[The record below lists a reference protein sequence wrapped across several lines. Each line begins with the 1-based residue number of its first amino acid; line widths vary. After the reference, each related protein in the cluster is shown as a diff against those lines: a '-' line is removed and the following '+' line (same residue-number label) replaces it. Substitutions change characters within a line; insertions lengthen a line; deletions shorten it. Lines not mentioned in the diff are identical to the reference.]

1 MPVLLSTLASEA
13 SSDKPHRSTAFPL
26 SECRKPLVSSFP
38 PSIPS
43 CGSTLFLNYFIFG
56 KNGAH
61 QTLKY
66 TEPPAVHCNTASSSN
81 MKIGASHVTRQW
93 GTRTPLRKGNVFT
106 LKNTLIRAG
115 RVEESPGGA
124 RVWAECFW
132 DKGSNL
138 AVTSQCSIWRDRGGA
153 AAKERAATSLP
164 SAHVTLPSLPSCT
177 HLRWNYWTDE
187 KFGVSL
193 SFSLSFFLN
202 WKV

>member
-1 MPVLLSTLASEA
+1 MQNPMITPTNLKEMHQKLIMHGYSLQQNTVLQKVKMPVLLSTLASEA

-66 TEPPAVHCNTASSSN
+66 TEPPAVHCNTVSSSN

-124 RVWAECFW
+124 RVWAECF
-132 DKGSNL
+132 
-138 AVTSQCSIWRDRGGA
+138 
-153 AAKERAATSLP
+153 
-164 SAHVTLPSLPSCT
+164 
-177 HLRWNYWTDE
+177 
-187 KFGVSL
+187 
-193 SFSLSFFLN
+193 
-202 WKV
+202 